1 MMPPTPP
8 LTLRDLLDGFDRY
21 APDENIAGIRVAQA
35 DYCERM
41 AVQRLE
47 ANRNRGRRMGI
58 IADMDW
64 RP

>member
-1 MMPPTPP
+1 MTPQPP
-8 LTLRDLLDGFDRY
+8 LTRVELLDLFDRF
-21 APDENIAGIRVAQA
+21 AADENIAGIRVAQA

-41 AVQRLE
+41 VVQRLE
-47 ANRNRGRRMGI
+47 ANRNRGRHMGI